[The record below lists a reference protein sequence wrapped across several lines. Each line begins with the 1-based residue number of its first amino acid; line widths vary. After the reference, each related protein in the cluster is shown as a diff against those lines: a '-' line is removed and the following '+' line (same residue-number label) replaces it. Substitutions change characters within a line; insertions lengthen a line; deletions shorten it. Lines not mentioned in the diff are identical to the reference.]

1 MKKAIKTLEAKIERL
16 NSELEKAQQRMDE
29 PEMVSDYEFALN
41 DCANIELEI
50 IEHQDAIKL
59 LNDSVK

>member
-16 NSELEKAQQRMDE
+16 NSELEKAEKRMDE

-50 IEHQDAIKL
+50 IEHQEAIKV
-59 LNDSVK
+59 LNDLTK